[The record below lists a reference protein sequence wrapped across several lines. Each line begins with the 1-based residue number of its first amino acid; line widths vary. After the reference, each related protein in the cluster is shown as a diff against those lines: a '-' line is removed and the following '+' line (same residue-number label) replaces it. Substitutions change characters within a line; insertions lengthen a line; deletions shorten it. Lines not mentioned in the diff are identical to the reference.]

1 MRSFLCWYLM
11 IYLDVLLELPVFKLQ
26 PWDSRTTERFW
37 NPMDKLWNEA
47 PCERSLIINLQW
59 ISLTHEQ
66 LHFHHGSVRGVI
78 CDLINVLG
86 SLSVIL
92 QRVSYCHRTLS
103 VKCIV
108 VSLSRTSATAVRSG
122 GHVVGLGCRCCRNF
136 KTVQLELW
144 PTVIMIL
151 LLVPWKKL

>member
-108 VSLSRTSATAVRSG
+108 VSLSRTCPPDQT
-122 GHVVGLGCRCCRNF
+122 CPCN
-136 KTVQLELW
+136 
-144 PTVIMIL
+144 L
-151 LLVPWKKL
+151 LLVPVLQPIQTTCQKCYEKLGMQ